1 MRANVGDR
9 IVRASGRVDG
19 AVRHGEITAVKGADG
34 GPPYR
39 VRWADTGDEALVF
52 PGSDCIVEHDETGES
67 HHHETGHH
75 ETYQG
80 EHEPAAPVRHRTWT
94 VQVSMLESGPSTTA
108 EATLV
113 AGDVGSLRAVGHAQK
128 DPADAAAAVIGDEIA
143 AGRALR
149 RLAEALIGQAEA
161 DIAAMTGTRGHV
173 HT

>member
-19 AVRHGEITAVKGADG
+19 AVRRGEITAVKGADG

-39 VRWADTGDEALVF
+39 VRWADAEEEALVF
-52 PGSDCIVEHDETGES
+52 PGGDCIVEHDTAGRGADEGAGGGTHDAGRPS
-67 HHHETGHH
+67 P
-75 ETYQG
+75 Q
-80 EHEPAAPVRHRTWT
+80 VRHRTWT
-94 VQVSMLESGPSTTA
+94 VQVSMLEAGPSTTA

-113 AGDVGSLRAVGHAQK
+113 AGDVGSLRTVGHAQK
-128 DPADAAAAVIGDEIA
+128 DPADVAAAVIGDEIA

-149 RLAEALIGQAEA
+149 RLADALIGQAEA
-161 DIAAMTGTRGHV
+161 DIAAITGTHGHV